1 MQMGISILHLVSGN
15 PLLIQQKAEG
25 VTLSFSLMA
34 LLTETQAVNKI
45 EISHCLLCA
54 NNMLTIIRIWPADND

>member
-1 MQMGISILHLVSGN
+1 MQMGISILHLVRGD

-34 LLTETQAVNKI
+34 PLTETRTGNKI
-45 EISHCLLCA
+45 
-54 NNMLTIIRIWPADND
+54 

>member
-1 MQMGISILHLVSGN
+1 MQMGISILRLVSSD

-45 EISHCLLCA
+45 PHCLLCA
-54 NNMLTIIRIWPADND
+54 NSMLMMISIWPADYD